1 MIPTLLTDSIT
12 PNLECALHYALLWG
26 LEAVELRS
34 VGGPGDRVPNVNERK
49 LRGQLMESD
58 MPVVAVAPALFEGDL
73 ADRAA
78 WLNEVATLVDTL
90 RFCSRIDC
98 SRIVVSGFRGPI
110 ADVQDDVADPFRRAA
125 ARADVSGI
133 QLCVSNSAAGLI
145 RTGAELS
152 TLLDAVGNSA
162 VTAAW
167 NPMEAAMAGED
178 PSEGVDALEGRI
190 GLVRCSNG
198 RRSGNGWE
206 ARTIDNG
213 AVDWADQIR
222 RLRKMGFAGPLSLEI
237 RAEPRAVNG
246 LREATTLIRML
257 RAK

>member
-1 MIPTLLTDSIT
+1 
-12 PNLECALHYALLWG
+12 
-26 LEAVELRS
+26 
-34 VGGPGDRVPNVNERK
+34 
-49 LRGQLMESD
+49 
-58 MPVVAVAPALFEGDL
+58 
-73 ADRAA
+73 
-78 WLNEVATLVDTL
+78 
-90 RFCSRIDC
+90 
-98 SRIVVSGFRGPI
+98 VSGFRGPI

-125 ARADVSGI
+125 DSADGSGI

-198 RRSGNGWE
+198 SRSGNGWE
-206 ARTIDNG
+206 ARTIDSG
-213 AVDWADQIR
+213 AVDWADQIQ
-222 RLRKMGFAGPLSLEI
+222 RLRRMGFAGPISLEI

-246 LREATTLIRML
+246 LREATALIRML
-257 RAK
+257 RAN